1 MSATRYERNEC
12 RSASRFHAN
21 GAQRSSAPN
30 AELVVKYKLNQFSS
44 SRFAAK
50 VVRFASIR
58 NPPCKPAF
66 PRKPHVRVSV
76 SPVYSGFVQYD
87 GRANNSMNNDVMQAA
102 MAIWAAKDIPARL
115 QASQVAK
122 LLNCST
128 DDVAILVSAGNLLGT
143 RPAQTE
149 CSEILWLH

>member
-1 MSATRYERNEC
+1 
-12 RSASRFHAN
+12 
-21 GAQRSSAPN
+21 
-30 AELVVKYKLNQFSS
+30 
-44 SRFAAK
+44 
-50 VVRFASIR
+50 
-58 NPPCKPAF
+58 
-66 PRKPHVRVSV
+66 
-76 SPVYSGFVQYD
+76 
-87 GRANNSMNNDVMQAA
+87 MNNDVMQAA

-128 DDVAILVSAGNLLGT
+128 DDVTILVSAGNLLGT